1 MHIPVLKEK
10 VLEYLNIEKGK
21 LFFDGTLGFG
31 GHTEAIL
38 NSNNKAF
45 VYATD
50 KDGYAM
56 ERTTKR
62 LENYKDRFKFFNID
76 FKEIFKLSLPI
87 NQFDGF
93 LFDLGVS
100 SDQLDNPEMG
110 FAYSKDSPLDMRMDK
125 RQSITAESVINDY
138 SYAELIRVFRDYGE
152 FKRPEKLVKEVLVAR
167 KQKRLTTTF
176 ELKKVVRNL
185 YRRRKTMDPLARVFQ
200 AVRIEVNKELENL
213 EAFFMKL
220 IELMKKGAR
229 IVIISFHS
237 LEDRIAKNLLRKAKK
252 ENKLLILTK
261 KPIIASENE
270 SRDNPRA
277 RSAKLRAGERI

>member
-10 VLEYLNIEKGK
+10 VLEYLNVENGK
-21 LFFDGTLGFG
+21 IFFDGTLGFG
-31 GHTEAIL
+31 GHTQAIL
-38 NSNNKAF
+38 ERNDKAF

-50 KDGYAM
+50 KDGYAI
-56 ERTTKR
+56 ERTTER
-62 LENYKDRFKFFNID
+62 LKDYKDRFNFFNID

-125 RQSITAESVINDY
+125 RQQITAETIINDY
-138 SYAELIRVFRDYGE
+138 SYSELIRVFRDYGE

-176 ELKKVVRNL
+176 ELKRVVRNL
-185 YRRRKTMDPLARVFQ
+185 YKRRKTMDPLARVFQ

-213 EAFFMKL
+213 ETFLLKL
-220 IELMKKGAR
+220 IDIMKKGAR

-237 LEDRIAKNLLRKAKK
+237 LEDRISKNLLRKAKT
-252 ENKLLILTK
+252 ENKLVVLTK
-261 KPIIASENE
+261 KPVIASEKE
-270 SRDNPRA
+270 SRENPRA